1 VNITLEEVS
10 ILQKSVLRNLLE
22 LYAYDFTEFI
32 PDDVDCHGLYGYK
45 YLDHY
50 WTEAGRHPFVIN
62 IDEKIAGFV
71 LVRSYYSSDLK
82 DYVNSIAE
90 FFVMKKYRKRGIGKE
105 AAFRMFT
112 LFPGIWEVAEVEE
125 NRPAQGFWRKIIHAY
140 TQGNFEE
147 IQKDDWYGPIQRF
160 SSINHTLQ
168 P

>member
-1 VNITLEEVS
+1 MNITLEEVS

-71 LVRSYYSSDLK
+71 LVRNYYNSDLK
-82 DYVNSIAE
+82 DSVNSIAE
-90 FFVMKKYRKRGIGKE
+90 FFVMRKYRKRGIGKE

-147 IQKDDWYGPIQRF
+147 IQKEDWHGPVQRF
-160 SSINHTLQ
+160 SSITHTFQ